1 MKNKI
6 ALRLTLY
13 FSMALLL
20 FAILIGGLFMMLF
33 RANTIEMYKADLEKR
48 ATVITSTLSEYMSSN
63 PSTTVASQNNK
74 GGAAG
79 SGVFM
84 GSAGASGSIYYGGY
98 GAYLRFIDE
107 IAMADVW
114 IVDENLNL
122 ITSSQNENQQY
133 NYVELPENADAVVK
147 EVFQGKT
154 NFSEGFG
161 SLLNAPT
168 LTIGMPII
176 TDGKIVGAL
185 LLHSPI
191 EGMNGAI
198 SQGIKILLISLSVAL
213 IISLILSFML
223 ASSFTKPLKKMRGST
238 VRLADGDFS
247 AKTNV
252 SQDDEIGE
260 LASAIDILSEKL
272 NFANMESN
280 RLDALRQDFI
290 TNISHELRTP
300 VTVIRGSLEALN
312 DKVITDPVQVELYHK
327 QMLGESIFLQ
337 RLVNDLLDLSRLQNT
352 DFNIE
357 MHELSLCEILSDVA
371 RSGQQIANQKNI
383 EIKLEKD
390 SIDCNIIGDYD
401 RLRQMFM
408 IIIDN
413 AIKFSPENN
422 TVKVTLKGNKVS
434 ISNNGH
440 GIKPEDLSYI
450 FDRFY
455 KVKSE
460 DNKNGTG
467 LGLAISKQIAD
478 RHNIKIEVEST
489 IDQATTFT
497 FSNLF

>member
-1 MKNKI
+1 
-6 ALRLTLY
+6 
-13 FSMALLL
+13 
-20 FAILIGGLFMMLF
+20 
-33 RANTIEMYKADLEKR
+33 
-48 ATVITSTLSEYMSSN
+48 
-63 PSTTVASQNNK
+63 
-74 GGAAG
+74 
-79 SGVFM
+79 
-84 GSAGASGSIYYGGY
+84 
-98 GAYLRFIDE
+98 DE

-122 ITSSQNENQQY
+122 ITSSQNGNQQY
-133 NYVELPENADAVVK
+133 NYAELPENADAVVK
-147 EVFQGKT
+147 EVFQGET
-154 NFSEGFG
+154 NFSEGF
-161 SLLNAPT
+161 SDLLNAPT

-185 LLHSPI
+185 LLHSPM

-198 SQGIKILLISLSVAL
+198 TRGIKILLISLSVAL
-213 IISLILSFML
+213 VISLILSFLL
-223 ASSFTKPLKKMRGST
+223 AYSFTKPLKKMRGSA

-247 AKTNV
+247 ARTNV
-252 SQDDEIGE
+252 SQSDEIGE
-260 LASAIDILSEKL
+260 LAAAIDILSEKL
-272 NFANMESN
+272 NFANMESQ
-280 RLDALRQDFI
+280 RLDALRRDFI
-290 TNISHELRTP
+290 ANISHELRTP

-312 DKVITDPVQVELYHK
+312 DKVITDPQQVELYYE

-357 MHELSLCEILSDVA
+357 MHELSLCEILTDIV

-390 SIDCNIIGDYD
+390 SIDFNIIGDYD

-413 AIKFSPENN
+413 AIKFSPEND
-422 TVKVTLKGNKVS
+422 TVTVTLKGNKVA
-434 ISNNGH
+434 ISDNGP
-440 GIKPEDLSYI
+440 GIEPEDLSYI

-478 RHNIKIEVEST
+478 RHNIRIEVEST
-489 IDQATTFT
+489 KNQGTTFT
-497 FSNLF
+497 FIF

>member
-1 MKNKI
+1 
-6 ALRLTLY
+6 
-13 FSMALLL
+13 
-20 FAILIGGLFMMLF
+20 
-33 RANTIEMYKADLEKR
+33 
-48 ATVITSTLSEYMSSN
+48 
-63 PSTTVASQNNK
+63 
-74 GGAAG
+74 
-79 SGVFM
+79 
-84 GSAGASGSIYYGGY
+84 
-98 GAYLRFIDE
+98 
-107 IAMADVW
+107 
-114 IVDENLNL
+114 
-122 ITSSQNENQQY
+122 
-133 NYVELPENADAVVK
+133 
-147 EVFQGKT
+147 
-154 NFSEGFG
+154 
-161 SLLNAPT
+161 
-168 LTIGMPII
+168 
-176 TDGKIVGAL
+176 
-185 LLHSPI
+185 
-191 EGMNGAI
+191 
-198 SQGIKILLISLSVAL
+198 
-213 IISLILSFML
+213 
-223 ASSFTKPLKKMRGST
+223 
-238 VRLADGDFS
+238 
-247 AKTNV
+247 
-252 SQDDEIGE
+252 
-260 LASAIDILSEKL
+260 
-272 NFANMESN
+272 MESN

-489 IDQATTFT
+489 IDQTTTFT